1 MKTFED
7 LYFAVLG
14 NRISAKEFFNNGY
27 GISII
32 KNEISYT
39 SENILDFEIAVLKG
53 TCDDYEICYDTPI
66 TDDVIGYLTPKQ
78 VSKVMKEI
86 QELPKIN

>member
-7 LYFAVLG
+7 LHFTISR
-14 NRISAKEFFNNGY
+14 NTISAKEFFNNGY
-27 GISII
+27 GISVVRS
-32 KNEISYT
+32 KVTFT
-39 SENILDFEIAVLKG
+39 SVDILNFEIAVLKG
-53 TCDDYEICYDTPI
+53 TCNSYGVCYNTPI
-66 TDDVIGYLTPKQ
+66 TDDVIGYLTPKE